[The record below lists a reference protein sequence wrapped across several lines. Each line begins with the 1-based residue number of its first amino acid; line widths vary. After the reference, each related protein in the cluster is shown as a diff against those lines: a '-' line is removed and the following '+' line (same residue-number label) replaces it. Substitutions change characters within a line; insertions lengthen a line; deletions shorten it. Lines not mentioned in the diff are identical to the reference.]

1 MKKFYLLLLLPLLL
15 SAEKVEVTSE
25 YFYGKDSDKQAHF
38 IENVLVKQGK
48 SWIHSDKLIVYFD
61 DNNETIQYDAIGKAT
76 FEVFEHNSH
85 YKGKADKVTYYP
97 KISEYLFAGN
107 AIIHNIDKDRHVK
120 GNIIVVNTITGDA
133 DVKGNSK
140 KPIKFIFDTEK
151 K

>member
-1 MKKFYLLLLLPLLL
+1 MKKLYFLILLPFLLY
-15 SAEKVEVTSE
+15 SEKVEVTSE
-25 YFYGKDSDKQAHF
+25 YFYAKDSEKQAHF

-76 FEVFEHNSH
+76 FEVFENTSH

-97 KISEYLFAGN
+97 KLSEYLFAGS
-107 AIIHNIDKDRHVK
+107 AVIHNIDKDRHVR
-120 GNIIVVNTITGDA
+120 GNTIVINTVTGDA
-133 DVKGNSK
+133 DVKGDSK
-140 KPIKFIFDTEK
+140 KPIKFIFNTEK